1 MLEGKDKAAHV
12 TERFRASLGE
22 KLGEIALVWERWLAA
37 PDDAEAMRSFQIL
50 VHRLTGAAPAF
61 GLPDLGRQA
70 LRVDE
75 QLNAWNEEV
84 GALRAPLP
92 DLCHAVAGSTESL
105 LRTLGR
111 AVREPAA
118 SPRASGMPG
127 NAAPSL
133 VRPPYVVLV
142 EDDPEQAAYWR
153 ESLAANGLRVRT
165 VVDRLAL
172 EAELVVEVPDVLLI
186 DYWLDRQ
193 TGAEVSHWLRDTP
206 EFSVVPKVCLTAD
219 TGPLPRQAAMDAGFV
234 AVLRKTVTPSD
245 LADVLRQVVVT
256 ARRR

>member
-1 MLEGKDKAAHV
+1 MIESKDKAAHV

-22 KLGEIALVWERWLAA
+22 KHGEIALVWERWLAS
-37 PDDAEAMRSFQIL
+37 PDDADAMRKFQLL

-75 QLNAWNEEV
+75 HLNAWSEEV
-84 GALRAPLP
+84 GTLRAPLA
-92 DLCHAVAGSTESL
+92 DLCHAVAGPTESL

-111 AVREPAA
+111 AVREPHVG
-118 SPRASGMPG
+118 PRSGATAG
-127 NAAPSL
+127 GGAVAL
-133 VRPPYVVLV
+133 GRPAYIVLV

-153 ESLAANGLRVRT
+153 DSLAAEGLRVRT
-165 VVDRLAL
+165 VADRQAL
-172 EAELVVEVPDVLLI
+172 EAELVLEVPDALLI

-193 TGAEVSHWLRDTP
+193 TGAEVSHWLRDEP
-206 EFSVVPKVCLTAD
+206 EFSRIPKVCLTAD
-219 TGPLPRQAAMDAGFV
+219 MGPLPRQAAMDAGFV
-234 AVLRKTVTPSD
+234 AVLRKTVTPPD
-245 LADVLRQVVVT
+245 LAEVLRQVVVS

>member
-12 TERFRASLGE
+12 TERFRASLGD

-37 PDDAEAMRSFQIL
+37 PADAEAMRSFQLL

-61 GLPDLGRQA
+61 GLPDLGKQA

-75 QLNAWNEEV
+75 RLNAWSQEVESLRPPLEE
-84 GALRAPLP
+84 
-92 DLCHAVAGSTESL
+92 LCRAVAGPTESL

-111 AVREPAA
+111 AVREPAT
-118 SPRASGMPG
+118 SGRPHG
-127 NAAPSL
+127 VAGGAAAAL
-133 VRPPYVVLV
+133 GRPAYVVLV

-153 ESLAANGLRVRT
+153 ESLAAQGLRVRT
-165 VVDRLAL
+165 VVDRPSL
-172 EAELVVEVPDVLLI
+172 EAELVIEVPDVLLI

-193 TGAEVSHWLRDTP
+193 TGAEFSHWLRDTP
-206 EFSVVPKVCLTAD
+206 EFSQVPKVCLTAD

-234 AVLRKTVTPSD
+234 AVLRKTVTPQD
-245 LADVLRQVVVT
+245 LADVLRQVVVA